1 MKNELKKAEI
11 TEADCIRLQCM
22 IWLHLSKVKNWAP
35 SPSSLD
41 SAMLSFC
48 FCDKFL
54 SKIEL

>member
-41 SAMLSFC
+41 SAMLSFFFFFF
-48 FCDKFL
+48 FCDK
-54 SKIEL
+54 

>member
-41 SAMLSFC
+41 SAMLRF
-48 FCDKFL
+48 FFFFFGDK
-54 SKIEL
+54 